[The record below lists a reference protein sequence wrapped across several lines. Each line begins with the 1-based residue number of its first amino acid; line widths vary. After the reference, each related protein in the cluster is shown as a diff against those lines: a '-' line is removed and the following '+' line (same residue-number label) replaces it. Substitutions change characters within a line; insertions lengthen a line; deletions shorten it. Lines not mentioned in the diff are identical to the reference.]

1 MYCGF
6 AFSVACRDTLILP
19 GSLLPVYP
27 ERRVDSILLSG
38 YTGRRR
44 RVKHTERGKQP

>member
-19 GSLLPVYP
+19 GSLLALCKTGKVAVLGTLS
-27 ERRVDSILLSG
+27 ERMGANEVS
-38 YTGRRR
+38 
-44 RVKHTERGKQP
+44 